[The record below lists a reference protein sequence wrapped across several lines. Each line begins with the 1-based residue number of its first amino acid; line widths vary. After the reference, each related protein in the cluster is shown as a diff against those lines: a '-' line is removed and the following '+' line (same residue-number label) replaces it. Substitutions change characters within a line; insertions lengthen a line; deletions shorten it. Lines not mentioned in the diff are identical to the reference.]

1 MVMPVVQLSKRL
13 RAVTLVSGT
22 AAAAARQR
30 QAEQTA
36 SLQETQAQKQLYR
49 DACAAL
55 QQAAA
60 RLNQLCDEMVA
71 GHNEAIA
78 RLSVEIARKVLMR
91 NITDGDYRIEAII
104 KEALQSVPE
113 SAGATVRLNPRDLAD
128 VQALQAAGD
137 PSLAGIKLIADPD
150 IGRAECVVESPR
162 GMIKLLIDE
171 HLEQISQAL
180 GKTG

>member
-1 MVMPVVQLSKRL
+1 MPVVQLN
-13 RAVTLVSGT
+13 RAIGVVTLVSG
-22 AAAAARQR
+22 AAATAARQR
-30 QAEQTA
+30 AAEQTA
-36 SLQETQAQKQLYR
+36 SLQETQAQQQLYR
-49 DACAAL
+49 DACTAL
-55 QQAAA
+55 EQAAD
-60 RLNQLCDEMVA
+60 RLNQLYNEMVA

-113 SAGATVRLNPRDLAD
+113 SAGATVRLNPQDLSD
-128 VQALQAAGD
+128 VQALQTAGD
-137 PSLAGIKLIADPD
+137 PSLAGVKLIADPA
-150 IGRAECVVESPR
+150 IGRAECVVESPK

-171 HLEQISQAL
+171 HLDQISKAL